1 MTVRT
6 ILIVADVQTDR
17 ARLEGIVAK
26 AGYSTIHAS
35 GAQALETAIEERPD
49 LALLDLIADDMH
61 GFRICRELS
70 THFETR
76 DIPVIVVSDKTQTVD
91 RLWAEQQGAKGL
103 IRKPYEKEDVLG
115 QIRRFD

>member
-6 ILIVADVQTDR
+6 ILIVADVQMDR

-35 GAQALETAIEERPD
+35 RKQALETAIEERPD
-49 LALLDLIADDMH
+49 LALLDVTEDDMH

-76 DIPVIVVSDKTQTVD
+76 DIPVIIVSDHTQRVD

-103 IRKPYEKEDVLG
+103 VKKPYATEDVLG